1 MSNSNKNNA
10 GGRKKG
16 IGNKYTTE
24 TRKILLDV
32 LGSDYISRL
41 DKLIN
46 DVSFDKRITTLKPFA
61 KILCSE
67 NDEVGKQTRELIFEG
82 LKEQFT
88 KNRFRSY
95 FNLVDDTKKL
105 TELRQWAQMLTKE
118 QIEELT
124 KGLVNKI

>member
-24 TRKILLDV
+24 TRKILLDI
-32 LGSDYISRL
+32 LGSEYLKKI

-46 DVSFDKRITTLKPFA
+46 DVSFDKRLTALKPFA

-67 NDEVGKQTRELIFEG
+67 NDEVGKQTREMIFEG
-82 LKEQFT
+82 LKEHFT
-88 KNRFRSY
+88 RNRFRSY
-95 FNLVDDTKKL
+95 FNLLDDNKKI
-105 TELRQWAQMLTKE
+105 TEMRQWEQMLTKE

-124 KGLVNKI
+124 KGLIKKI